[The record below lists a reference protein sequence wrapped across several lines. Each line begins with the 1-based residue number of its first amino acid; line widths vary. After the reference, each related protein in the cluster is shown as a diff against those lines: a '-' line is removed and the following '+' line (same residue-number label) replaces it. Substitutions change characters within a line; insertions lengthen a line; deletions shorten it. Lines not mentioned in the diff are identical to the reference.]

1 MLKQV
6 WSNLSYMKLK
16 KKKKKGGRTQKQ
28 RHILHWKESN
38 CHPLETK

>member
-6 WSNLSYMKLK
+6 WSNLSYMKFK
-16 KKKKKGGRTQKQ
+16 KKKRGTAKKQ
-28 RHILHWKESN
+28 RHIQHWKESN